1 MATLQQTETRRYQKT
16 IFDLHNPALLVDR
29 GQNEAE
35 RRDIDRALRIASML
49 QTTLD
54 HQTILDLFVA
64 EARRLVAID
73 GVSYGNADKNLH
85 YTIGAL
91 EKHSLTYRL
100 TLADQSL
107 GELTFTRKKRFAA
120 KENKLLEYL
129 LCGLVY
135 PLRNAIA
142 YQSALQAALRD
153 PLTGV
158 QNRKAMDLTMAR
170 EVELARRHSTPLS
183 LIAIDIDYFK
193 HINDSHGHATGDCVI
208 RSVAEAISATVRG
221 SDMVFRYGG
230 EEFMVLLS
238 NTVKEGAMQLAE
250 RIRRSVQGT
259 EIACHGVR
267 ISATISLGVAW
278 LENNDTGLILFNKA
292 DEALYSAKSA
302 GRNCVRYMAG

>member
-1 MATLQQTETRRYQKT
+1 MATLQQAETRRYQKT
-16 IFDLHNPALLVDR
+16 IFDLQIPRLLAER
-29 GQNEAE
+29 QRSTSE
-35 RRDIDRALRIASML
+35 RRDIDLALRIASML

-54 HQTILDLFVA
+54 YHTILDIFVA
-64 EARRLVAID
+64 EARRCVPID
-73 GVSYGNADKNLH
+73 GVTYDNAEYNLH
-85 YTIGAL
+85 FSCGTP

-100 TLADQSL
+100 SISDQGL
-107 GELTFTRKKRFAA
+107 GELSFTRKKRFNA

-142 YQSALQAALRD
+142 YQTALQAALRD

-170 EVELARRHSTPLS
+170 EVELARRHGNSLS

-208 RSVAEAISATVRG
+208 RAVADSISATVRG
-221 SDMVFRYGG
+221 SDVVFRYGG

-238 NTVKEGAMQLAE
+238 NTGETGAMQLAE

-259 EIACHGVR
+259 EILCHGAR
-267 ISATISLGVAW
+267 ISATVSLGVAW
-278 LENNDTGLILFNKA
+278 LDEGDTGLILFQKA
-292 DEALYSAKSA
+292 DEALYAAKSA
-302 GRNCVRYMAG
+302 GRNCVRNMAG